1 MKKYWIAVCFA
12 VFLLTGCTAKINST
26 LQLNGQ
32 PFVPTGCRSGQAF
45 GFSGVEFTD
54 KDGVRLRLLANA
66 DGTCSAALF
75 KAGSAKGDAFGPC
88 GTLAMKTQ
96 SSRINSIHNL
106 EGAANLM
113 CRAAAR
119 KIEGSIQFENCH

>member
-45 GFSGVEFTD
+45 GFSGVEFTNRE
-54 KDGVRLRLLANA
+54 GVRLRLLANA

-75 KAGSAKGDAFGPC
+75 NGNGAKGDGFGQC

-96 SSRINSIHNL
+96 SSRINSVYNI
-106 EGAANLM
+106 EGTANLM
-113 CRAAAR
+113 CQAGGR
-119 KIEGSIQFENCH
+119 KIEGRIQFENCH